1 MIRKNVSRVRFV
13 RPRNL
18 RTSCN
23 RSIVLD
29 IGTKGREGERMRELK
44 VNETVHFDL
53 ADEDGISTARYSHRL
68 FLETVN
74 TRRCDIGHRACSHS
88 YRYHGPFK
96 RCFEPSITEREVA
109 VLETHLQS
117 IHHRYA
123 LRTALYI
130 SMTIHLVRTTT
141 TVSPEELQRFS
152 SFKEFLNLS
161 STRPTAE
168 VSRSSLTMSKFMRSI
183 YRQVYDETGARRRRR
198 RKRQQDESANLHLS
212 DETDFIV
219 SLPNQSTPPS
229 HSLSYQFEYNSSLEH
244 LAHAELILPRNQP
257 PTTIRISSA
266 TLNLVLSPPFHT
278 DGHWLKIN
286 LTQYVTS
293 FPLTFHLTSTTTG
306 AQLASGF
313 LTLYFRRATHSVQ
326 RRDLSTFYENQLVT
340 YPDDP
345 SYCQVRPLRT
355 SFSELDWSSWIVE
368 PSSYEMNM
376 CSGTCQTAPNMATYF
391 IIQNLLNQKYPG
403 QVPAPCCRPKRFS
416 STVLLYYDGPNLVL
430 KRHENMR
437 VVECGCSS

>member
-1 MIRKNVSRVRFV
+1 
-13 RPRNL
+13 
-18 RTSCN
+18 
-23 RSIVLD
+23 
-29 IGTKGREGERMRELK
+29 MRELK

-53 ADEDGISTARYSHRL
+53 ADEDGRSRTRNSHCL
-68 FLETVN
+68 FLEIAN
-74 TRRCDIGHRACSHS
+74 TRHCDIEHRACLHS
-88 YRYHGPFK
+88 YCCHGSVK
-96 RCFEPSITEREVA
+96 RCFESSGA
-109 VLETHLQS
+109 VLESDLQS
-117 IHHRYA
+117 IHDWYA
-123 LRTALYI
+123 LSTVLYI
-130 SMTIHLVRTTT
+130 SMLVHLVRTTT
-141 TVSPEELQRFS
+141 TTTTLSPEELQRFS

-161 STRPTAE
+161 STRPTADF
-168 VSRSSLTMSKFMRSI
+168 SRSSLTMSKFMRSI

-198 RKRQQDESANLHLS
+198 KRQQDQHSSLHLS
-212 DETDFIV
+212 AETDFIV
-219 SLPNQSTPPS
+219 SLPNQFNSPF
-229 HSLSYQFEYNSSLEH
+229 HSLTYHFEYNSSLEH

-266 TLNLVLSPPFHT
+266 TLHLVLSPPFHT
-278 DGHWLKIN
+278 DGNWLKIN
-286 LTQYVTS
+286 LTRYVTS
-293 FPLTFHLTSTTTG
+293 FPLTFHLTAITTR

-313 LTLYFRRATHSVQ
+313 LTLHFRRPTHSIQ
-326 RRDLSTFYENQLVT
+326 RRDLSTFYDNQLVT

-355 SFSELDWSSWIVE
+355 SFADLDWASWIVE
-368 PSSYEMNM
+368 PSSYEMNV

-391 IIQNLLNQKYPG
+391 IVQNLLNQKYPR